1 MNSVLSDCE
10 DHLFSIECEDII
22 LREFLPSD
30 LITFLFEK
38 TNTKTLNAIALTAN
52 LSSNRV
58 ILKCGFTFQ
67 NVVELD
73 DDKYNHYTLE
83 KEAWAVEL

>member
-1 MNSVLSDCE
+1 M
-10 DHLFSIECEDII
+10 
-22 LREFLPSD
+22 
-30 LITFLFEK
+30 ITFIFEK
-38 TNTKTLNAIALTAN
+38 TDTKTLNAIALTTN

-73 DDKYNHYTLE
+73 DEPYNHYTLE
-83 KEAWAVEL
+83 KEAWAGGL